1 MGFTEVSLWIRGE
14 RYSYTFFE
22 WKSQR
27 NKLEEMTAK
36 HCSNPVWTER
46 LRKKQD
52 KNGQNRM

>member
-46 LRKKQD
+46 LRKKT
-52 KNGQNRM
+52 R